1 MGIFNIV
8 LVTILPIIVIVIIY
22 LLFKAENLAKT
33 LSVLI
38 FLFSIIIYLLYNGK
52 YKVTLYIM
60 NAAFILPTLLLLS
73 NLIHAIDIINIDLSI
88 YITTKITIITSLIS
102 ATLFIPEKYKKSLII
117 AIIYNL
123 SILIFYDTFY
133 EFLEIDY
140 LTIGKLMNFLLV
152 HIE

>member
-1 MGIFNIV
+1 MVNIK
-8 LVTILPIIVIVIIY
+8 LH
-22 LLFKAENLAKT
+22 
-33 LSVLI
+33 
-38 FLFSIIIYLLYNGK
+38 
-52 YKVTLYIM
+52 YIM

-140 LTIGKLMNFLLV
+140 LTIGKFNELFISSYRIISFILIINAVIIAILIYAFKKIKI
-152 HIE
+152 H